1 LGFTQQVT
9 DGKEKY
15 IYIFLNRYIK
25 NIHIKSMENISIKNT
40 SATPPVDLVKLD
52 PHNMDKLVIYMSSL
66 AIKIPSKQ
74 MTKNLNKLLSVPQ
87 FLFLPYLTPKKNV

>member
-1 LGFTQQVT
+1 
-9 DGKEKY
+9 
-15 IYIFLNRYIK
+15 
-25 NIHIKSMENISIKNT
+25 MENISIKNSLNT
-40 SATPPVDLVKLD
+40 SATPPIDLVKLD

-87 FLFLPYLTPKKNV
+87 FLFLPYLTPKKKSLDIDNVF